1 MNQSSQKLISD
12 KFCASQKDK
21 SHGGLNKLCQC
32 DDTHHTEKDAGQEK
46 EKKSHFYILKKYVFN
61 LSTSIN
67 FQQRVNEQERGQR
80 GEHTELACDQ

>member
-32 DDTHHTEKDAGQEK
+32 DDTHHTEKDVGQKK
-46 EKKSHFYILKKYVFN
+46 EKKKSLLHLKKICIQ
-61 LSTSIN
+61 SIN
-67 FQQRVNEQERGQR
+67 L
-80 GEHTELACDQ
+80 H